1 VEKVIAILCWNSL
14 SHSLKNTFDL
24 KTNQKNIAK
33 IFIDLSLGIVQY
45 KKTKIILR
53 IITQNKAV
61 KLSLK
66 KGNNLVHLN
75 VAYDFQYISLK
86 SLNYL

>member
-1 VEKVIAILCWNSL
+1 M
-14 SHSLKNTFDL
+14 LKFTLAFFKKHLWFEDQP
-24 KTNQKNIAK
+24 KKIAK